1 MPAPRAHVVFVHGAL
16 DRATSF
22 ERTRRRLADVD
33 TTTYD
38 RRGYG
43 RAVDA
48 DPPAR
53 AFQDHVDDLLA
64 CIDDR
69 PTVVV
74 GHSLGGDIGLAAAVQ
89 RPDVVRAV
97 VSYEAPMPWEP
108 WWPQD
113 TAGAAAVQAGDP
125 AAAAEAFMRRMIGD
139 QRWQRLPE
147 RTKEARR
154 REGVALLADLAG
166 LRAGRP
172 FDPAEVRVP
181 VVVGVGSQSRPHQVD
196 AAPRLVASL
205 PDAEL
210 VVIEGA
216 SHGAHLSH
224 PAEFADL
231 VRRALARAGT
241 AEP

>member
-1 MPAPRAHVVFVHGAL
+1 MPAPRSHVVFVHGAL

-22 ERTRRRLADVD
+22 ERTRHRLVEIEPDVD
-33 TTTYD
+33 ITTYD

-43 RAVDA
+43 RAVDLE
-48 DPPAR
+48 PPAR
-53 AFQDHVDDLLA
+53 SFDDHVADLLGRL
-64 CIDDR
+64 DDR
-69 PTVVV
+69 PTVLV
-74 GHSLGGDIGLAAAVQ
+74 GHSLGGDIALTAAVR

-108 WWPQD
+108 WWPSD
-113 TAGAAAVQAGDP
+113 TAGAAAVQADDP
-125 AAAAEAFMRRMIGD
+125 AGAAEAFMRRMIGD
-139 QRWQRLPE
+139 ERWERLPS

-154 REGVALLADLAG
+154 REGVALLTDLAG

-172 FDPAEVRVP
+172 FDPADVRAP
-181 VVVGVGSQSRPHQVD
+181 VVVGVGSRSRPHQVE

-205 PDAEL
+205 PDAEM

-224 PAEFADL
+224 PREFADL
-231 VRRALARAGT
+231 VRRAFARL
-241 AEP
+241 

>member
-1 MPAPRAHVVFVHGAL
+1 MPAPRTHVVFVHGAL

-22 ERTRRRLADVD
+22 ERTRRHLADVD

-53 AFQDHVDDLLA
+53 TFEDHVDDLLA
-64 CIDDR
+64 RLDAR
-69 PTVVV
+69 PTVLV
-74 GHSLGGDIGLAAAVQ
+74 GHSLGGNVALTAAVR
-89 RPDVVRAV
+89 RPEVVRAV
-97 VSYEAPMPWEP
+97 VTYEAPMPWEP
-108 WWPQD
+108 WWPSD
-113 TAGAAAVQAGDP
+113 TAGGAAVQAGD
-125 AAAAEAFMRRMIGD
+125 AARAAEVFMRRMIGD

-172 FDPAEVRVP
+172 FDPADVRVP
-181 VVVGVGSQSRPHQVD
+181 VVVGVGSESRPHQKD

-224 PAEFADL
+224 PAEFAGL
-231 VRRALARAGT
+231 ARRALARL
-241 AEP
+241 